1 MFHYLAIWPNRF
13 IMELMNPKKQM
24 SLVSRAKVFKALAHP
39 SRLFILEQL
48 TDGERCVCELTDM
61 IGSDMSTVSKHLSV
75 LKSAGII
82 QDDKRGLQ
90 VYYRLK
96 MPCILRFFDCV
107 GEVLEANAKEQWE
120 MVGPERHSPAKTRKK
135 L

>member
-1 MFHYLAIWPNRF
+1 
-13 IMELMNPKKQM
+13 MELMNPKKQM
-24 SLVSRAKVFKALAHP
+24 NLASRAKVFKALAHP

-75 LKSAGII
+75 LKSAGVI

-120 MVGPERHSPAKTRKK
+120 LMIPKKPSPAKIRKK
-135 L
+135 Q